1 MFKKIIQF
9 CAISSIIFNFISCG
23 DKDLITN
30 EGKNTSTYKVGGSVS
45 GLTGDLVLQLN
56 DEETLSIDDNDSF
69 QFNKKLDNN
78 DQYLVEV
85 LEAPFNQ
92 NCSINNAVG
101 EINAANVNNVS
112 IVCSNKVWT
121 IPSITDSISPAT
133 PGYFPKVA
141 MDAQGNAI
149 VVWAQFNG
157 MFSQVYKAELR
168 NGVWSYPI
176 DVNDNISPETAEVS
190 DPEVAMDDNG
200 NAIIVWTQS
209 DGFNNQLFK
218 SEYRNGAWTH
228 PVNQQDN
235 ISPNNENAYSPT
247 VAMDNNGNAII
258 SWSESDGGLPQIFM
272 SQYRNGAWIHPANLA
287 DNISV
292 NNQMASNPS
301 LAMSDNGD
309 ALIVWQ
315 QFTGVNVALF
325 KSEYRNGT
333 WTHPATIDDHF
344 TLLGG
349 NAFNPS
355 VAMDTHGQTMISWTQ
370 HDGNVLQI
378 FKSEYSNGLWTHP
391 TTLSDNISPDL
402 HEADNSRVV
411 MNNHDVVIA
420 WIGHDGSN
428 YQAYKS
434 EYRNG
439 AWSNPV
445 NADDNI
451 SPAGQNVT
459 NVPMLN
465 NIALTID
472 SSGNTIIVWTQSDGS
487 NVQFFKS
494 VYQNNA
500 WIHPA
505 NLSDNISLDGFD
517 VFDISIAM
525 NDMGASVLSWSQY
538 NGANSQIYKAEYR

>member
-92 NCSINNAVG
+92 NCSITNAVG

>member
-168 NGVWSYPI
+168 NGVWSYPT